1 MKMTTSLVN
10 EFINQSHQEEVS
22 YSSDPFKI
30 LSKENLKY
38 YRLL

>member
-22 YSSDPFKI
+22 YSSDP
-30 LSKENLKY
+30 LRY
-38 YRLL
+38 YQKRT